1 MITMITNIIIG
12 VIVVLL
18 IATIAGRYRKV
29 GPNQVLIITGG
40 MLKGPYLTTVPETS
54 TRVKVVKGG
63 GAFVWPIVQQA
74 QVINMDTFTY
84 DVQVSD
90 VMTLNNV
97 KVNAKATATLRIG
110 SDKKMI
116 AIASEK
122 IMGLKQDDLLDQMK
136 RITTGAIRDTLSQLT
151 PKDANDRAKFADMVN
166 KACADTFANLGL
178 EITNLSITD
187 IWDDNGYYDS
197 LSAADIAD
205 KQAEATK
212 AEAEANKEA
221 RIAKAQNDRDAR
233 KAEVQNKQEADI
245 AEIAAQNAVAAKQKD
260 LDVNKAQYNA
270 QVNAEKAKAEKA
282 TAIENAK
289 QDAILQKQQIEVN
302 DNQYQATIVS
312 KQKADNEAM
321 KTKADA
327 EFYQAQKQADAE
339 AYKTKQNG
347 DAESEQI
354 AKVGK
359 AKADAQKALA
369 EALNAKGAASSLA
382 SKIIDILPVMSKNNA
397 EAISHVDHLTVLNG
411 AKGLQDVSAENLNSA
426 MMMIKNTT
434 GIDLTDIIEKRAN
447 GQLTVDADESAK
459 NEVKKAVAPKPVVPK
474 APVVKTEPR
483 AKKIVTPKHKVQKTE
498 PTKPAPKGD
507 DKYLDW

>member
-1 MITMITNIIIG
+1 MIANIIIG
-12 VIVVLL
+12 VVVVLL
-18 IATIAGRYRKV
+18 ILIIAGRYRKV

-40 MLKGPYLTTVPETS
+40 MLKGPYLTIVPETS

-74 QVINMDTFTY
+74 QIINMDTFTY
-84 DVQVSD
+84 DVQVAD

-151 PKDANDRAKFADMVN
+151 PKDANNREKFASMVN
-166 KACADTFANLGL
+166 QACAKTFANLGL

-187 IWDDNGYYDS
+187 IWDTHGYYDS

-212 AEAEANKEA
+212 AEAEANKAA

-233 KAEVQNKQEADI
+233 KEEVQNKQEADI
-245 AEIAAQNAVAAKQKD
+245 AQIAAENAVAEKQKE
-260 LDVNKAQYNA
+260 LDVNKAQYDA

-282 TAIENAK
+282 TVIENAR
-289 QDAILQKQQIEVN
+289 QDAILQKAQIEVN

-321 KTKADA
+321 RTKADA

-339 AYKTKQNG
+339 AYKTKQSG

-382 SKIIDILPVMSKNNA
+382 AKVIDILPEMSKNNA
-397 EAISHVDHLTVLNG
+397 EAISHIEHLTVLNG

-434 GIDLTDIIEKRAN
+434 GIDLADIIEKRAN
-447 GQLTVDADESAK
+447 GQLTVDADDSAK
-459 NEVKKAVAPKPVVPK
+459 KEVQKVMPQTP
-474 APVVKTEPR
+474 KTEPV
-483 AKKIVTPKHKVQKTE
+483 KPKPAAPKTQATKPKVQVPKQKPKKTG
-498 PTKPAPKGD
+498 PQGD
-507 DKYLDW
+507 DKYLNW